1 MTEQQWLAS
10 NDPQHLL
17 HWFRGTESGADSGRG
32 EEVTLCD
39 RKLRL
44 FAVACC
50 RQVWHLLTDK
60 RSRWAV
66 ESAEK
71 YADQLLTADKLVA
84 AWAEAWAARV
94 FAQGG
99 AAGAA
104 AEAAAWAAA
113 GIARGVAGEDAA
125 RAAAQAAARA
135 AGDGAWDAQTALLRD
150 IFGNPWWP
158 VRWTRPWFAW
168 HDGLI
173 PRMAQ
178 QIYNSRD
185 FGAMPILADALEE
198 AGCTNEDIL
207 THCRQDG
214 LHVRGCWVIDL
225 ILSKDC

>member
-1 MTEQQWLAS
+1 MTEPEWLAS

-17 HWFRGTESGADSGRG
+17 HWLSLTESGADSQRG
-32 EEVTLCD
+32 QEVKLSD

-66 ESAEK
+66 ESAEQ
-71 YADQLLTADKLVA
+71 YADQLLTADELVA
-84 AWAEAWAARV
+84 AWASAWAARV
-94 FAQGG
+94 AARGG
-99 AAGAA
+99 AAGNA
-104 AEAAAWAAA
+104 AEAAAWGTAGAAA
-113 GIARGVAGEDAA
+113 RVAVEDAA
-125 RAAAQAAARA
+125 RAAARAAMRA
-135 AGDGAWDAQTALLRD
+135 AGDRAWDAEAALFRD
-150 IFGNPWWP
+150 IFGNPWRP
-158 VRWTRPWFAW
+158 ERWTRPWLAW

-178 QIYNSRD
+178 QMYDSRD
-185 FGAMPILADALEE
+185 FGAIPILADALED
-198 AGCTNEDIL
+198 AGCANEDIL

-225 ILSKDC
+225 LLGRG